1 MPSRRQIREAAIQF
15 LYCADLEEGADPAA
29 LREPFWEFITAP
41 DRKNLQV
48 AIFRTVHHLAAGREE
63 RLSDFVT
70 RSETTLAHLTAFPPA
85 EKLKDDLNRLLALE
99 SSWSIAFA
107 KLSKLPKSG
116 EDDSIAADFESAL
129 EQLFKTDQDL
139 AFNRDQFL
147 KKSEDFPT
155 IKGKLEAICAT
166 IRRLQRISDRLRMVA
181 EPERFPD
188 QADLGKLRQS
198 KTEIAD
204 LRNNTDDLVDAIL
217 LHKDDLDAR
226 IFGILENFSA
236 KRIDPVDR
244 AILRLG
250 TYELCHTETPPK
262 VVINEAIELAKR
274 FGTTDSKRFVN
285 GLLDTIA
292 KGLVPRSEA

>member
-15 LYCADLEEGADPAA
+15 LYCSDLEGGAEPSA
-29 LREPFWEFITAP
+29 LREPFWEFITAT
-41 DRKNLQV
+41 DRRNLQV
-48 AIFRTVHHLAAGREE
+48 AMFRTVHHLAAGREE

-70 RSETTLAHLTAFPPA
+70 RSETTLVHLGAYPPA

-99 SSWSIAFA
+99 SSWSIAFS

-116 EDDSIAADFESAL
+116 EDDSVASDFKTSL
-129 EQLFKTDQDL
+129 DQLFKTDRDL

-155 IKGKLEAICAT
+155 IKGKLEAVNAS
-166 IRRLQRISDRLRMVA
+166 IRRLQRISDRLRMVE
-181 EPERFPD
+181 EPERFPE

-198 KTEIAD
+198 KTEIRE
-204 LRNNTDDLVDAIL
+204 LRSQTDELVDAIISN
-217 LHKDDLDAR
+217 KDDLDAR

-250 TYELCHTETPPK
+250 TYELCHTETPQK
-262 VVINEAIELAKR
+262 VIINEAIELAKR

-292 KGLVPRSEA
+292 KRLTVEKES

>member
-1 MPSRRQIREAAIQF
+1 MPSRRQIREATIQF
-15 LYCADLEEGADPAA
+15 LYCSDLEGGAEPAD
-29 LREPFWEFITAP
+29 LREPFWDFITES
-41 DRKNLQV
+41 DRRNLQI

-70 RSETTLAHLTAFPPA
+70 RSETTLAHIHAYPPA
-85 EKLKDDLNRLLALE
+85 EQLKDELNRLLALE
-99 SSWSIAFA
+99 SSWTIAFT

-116 EDDSIAADFESAL
+116 SDDSVAAEFESSL
-129 EQLFKTDQDL
+129 SHLFKTDRDL
-139 AFNRDQFL
+139 AFNRDRFL
-147 KKSEDFPT
+147 KHCEDFPA
-155 IKGKLEAICAT
+155 IKGKLEPVSASV
-166 IRRLQRISDRLRMVA
+166 RRLQRISDRLRMVE
-181 EPERFPD
+181 EPERFPE
-188 QADLGKLRQS
+188 QADLGKLRES
-198 KTEIAD
+198 KTQIEE
-204 LRNNTDDLVDAIL
+204 LRNQTDELVNAIL
-217 LHKDDLDAR
+217 IHKGDLDSR

-292 KGLVPRSEA
+292 KGLTT